1 MDVYERIEDYNP
13 SRKCKELIMF
23 DDTIADI
30 ISKKKLI
37 Q

>member
-1 MDVYERIEDYNP
+1 MKDYNP

-30 ISKKKLI
+30 ISNKKLT